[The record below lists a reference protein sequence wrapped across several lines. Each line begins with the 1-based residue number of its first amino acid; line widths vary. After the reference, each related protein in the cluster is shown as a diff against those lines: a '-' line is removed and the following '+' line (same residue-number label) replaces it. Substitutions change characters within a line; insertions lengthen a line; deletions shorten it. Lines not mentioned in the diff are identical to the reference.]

1 MAHFF
6 HKSSLC
12 LHNQLASSRAENVC
26 INWANCITHIYVY
39 KVYVTVSKPNILILM
54 ADQLT
59 PSALAA
65 YGNTVSKT
73 PTIDALAAGGVVFDS
88 AYTNSPL
95 CAPSRYV
102 LMSGK
107 LPSAIGAYDNA
118 AEMPSEVLTFAHHL
132 RHAGYRTVLSGKM
145 HFCGADQTHGFEERL
160 TTDIY
165 PADFGW
171 TPDWEHPG
179 VRPSWYHNMGSV
191 LDAGLCVR
199 TNQLDFDDEV
209 VFLAQQKLFDC
220 ARDDDARPF
229 CMVVSMT
236 HPHDPYAIPREYWD
250 RYRHEDIDMPRV
262 RDDMVPRDPHTL
274 RLRHVSDMDRTPV
287 TDDQVRNA
295 RHAYYGAVSYVDDQ
309 MGRILKTLEQTGQA
323 DNTIIVLLSDH
334 GDMLGE
340 RGLWYKMNYFEN
352 ACRIPLI
359 VHAPRRFQAA
369 RVGASVSSVDLLP
382 TLMDLAF
389 NGAAPPLP
397 EPLDGRSLWPHL
409 TGAGGHD
416 EVVGEYLGEG
426 AIAPLVMLRRGALK
440 FVHSPADPDQL
451 YDLVADPLELHNLAT
466 DPDHAAIV
474 KAFRTEMAERW
485 DMPSLTARV
494 IASQKRRR
502 FHYEAQSQGA
512 VQPWDHQPFQ
522 PASQRY
528 MRNHIDLDT
537 LEARARFPVVRP
549 APTAV

>member
-1 MAHFF
+1 M
-6 HKSSLC
+6 S
-12 LHNQLASSRAENVC
+12 Q
-26 INWANCITHIYVY
+26 
-39 KVYVTVSKPNILILM
+39 PNILILM
-54 ADQLT
+54 ADQLAAT
-59 PSALAA
+59 ALSA

-73 PTIDALAAGGVVFDS
+73 PTMDALAAGGVLFES

-132 RHAGYRTVLSGKM
+132 RHAGYHTVLSGKM

-171 TPDWEHPG
+171 TPDWEHPE

-209 VFLAQQKLFDC
+209 VFLAQQKLFDI
-220 ARDDDARPF
+220 ARDENKRPF

-250 RYRHEDIDMPRV
+250 RYRHDDIDMPQV
-262 RDDMVPRDPHTL
+262 RDDMVSRDPHTQ
-274 RLRHVSDMDRTPV
+274 RLRHVSDMDHTPV
-287 TDDQVRNA
+287 SEAQVRNA

-309 MGRILKTLEQTGQA
+309 MGRMLKTLEQTGQA
-323 DNTIIVLLSDH
+323 NNTIIVVLADH

-340 RGLWYKMNYFEN
+340 RGLWYKMNFFEN
-352 ACRIPLI
+352 ASRIPLI
-359 VHAPRRFQAA
+359 VHAPQRFQPA
-369 RVGASVSSVDLLP
+369 RVAASVSLVDLLP

-389 NGAAPPLP
+389 DGAAPATP

-416 EVVGEYLGEG
+416 GVVGEYLGEG
-426 AIAPLVMLRRGALK
+426 AVAPLVMLRRGRLK
-440 FVHSPADPDQL
+440 FVHSPVDPDQL
-451 YDLVADPLELHNLAT
+451 YDLQADPLELSNLAT
-466 DPDHAAIV
+466 DPAHASSV
-474 KAFRTEMAERW
+474 QAFRADVAQRW
-485 DMPSLTARV
+485 NMPELTARV
-494 IASQKRRR
+494 IGSQKRRR
-502 FHYEAQSQGA
+502 FHYAAQSQGTA
-512 VQPWDHQPFQ
+512 QPWDHQPFQ
-522 PASQRY
+522 AASQRY
-528 MRNHIDLDT
+528 MRNHMDLDT
-537 LEARARFPVVRP
+537 LEARARFPIDRS
-549 APTAV
+549 A

>member
-1 MAHFF
+1 M
-6 HKSSLC
+6 
-12 LHNQLASSRAENVC
+12 R
-26 INWANCITHIYVY
+26 
-39 KVYVTVSKPNILILM
+39 KPNILILM

-59 PSALAA
+59 PSALAT

-73 PTIDALAAGGVVFDS
+73 PTIDALAAAGVVFES

-220 ARDDDARPF
+220 ARDGDARPF

-323 DNTIIVLLSDH
+323 DNTIIVVLSDH

-340 RGLWYKMNYFEN
+340 RGLWYKMTYFEN

-359 VHAPRRFQAA
+359 VHAPRRFRAA

-389 NGAAPPLP
+389 DGAAPPLP

-426 AIAPLVMLRRGALK
+426 AIAPLVMLRRGPLK
-440 FVHSPADPDQL
+440 FVHSPVDPDQL
-451 YDLVADPLELHNLAT
+451 YDLATDPLELNNLAT
-466 DPDHAAIV
+466 DPEHAPTV
-474 KAFRTEMAERW
+474 EAFRAEVAKRW
-485 DMPSLTARV
+485 DMPALTARV

-502 FHYEAQSQGA
+502 FHYEAQNQGA
-512 VQPWDHQPFQ
+512 AQPWDHQPFQ

-528 MRNHIDLDT
+528 MRNHMDLDT

-549 APTAV
+549 APTTV